1 MTTNTEVI
9 DIHAHVVLEGSLGSA
24 GDAGPELGE
33 RDGVPFYRIGDYVL
47 HGVPYRGSAFM
58 DVSVRLAAMDT
69 YGIDIAMLSP
79 NPLTYFTNLD
89 ADHAV
94 RYCRRHNAELAELIA
109 PHSTR
114 LLGAA
119 QLPMQDVGAAMAE
132 LERSVREYGLVA
144 AYIDSNPGRQLDDPA
159 MDDFY
164 DCIQTL
170 NVPLFIHPTS
180 VGKTGPPDDA
190 RLRRFDLDLLLGF
203 AYDETLAIAALVFG
217 AVLDRHP
224 ELDVCV
230 SHGGGAIQT
239 LAARFARAAQKRAW
253 ASDRLRNEGFQH
265 FLSQLWFD
273 THMHSPSAQAG
284 LADLV
289 GTERLVYGTNFAGWD
304 AQTPTE
310 DKPFPDVD
318 LAGNTRRLLR
328 LAEAPHAAA

>member
-1 MTTNTEVI
+1 MTANTEVI

-58 DVSVRLAAMDT
+58 DVNVRLSAMDAH
-69 YGIDIAMLSP
+69 GIDIAMLSP

-109 PHSTR
+109 PHSNR

-132 LERSVREYGLVA
+132 LERSVHELGLVA
-144 AYIDSNPGRQLDDPA
+144 AYIDTNPGRQLDDPA
-159 MDDFY
+159 LDEFY
-164 DCIQTL
+164 DCIREL
-170 NVPLFIHPTS
+170 DVPLFIHPTS
-180 VGKTGPPDDA
+180 VGKDGPPDDA

-217 AVLDRHP
+217 GVLDRHP
-224 ELDVCV
+224 DIDICV

-239 LAARFARAAQKRAW
+239 LAARFARAAEKRAW
-253 ASDRLRNEGFQH
+253 ASDRLRSEGFQQ
-265 FLSQLWFD
+265 FLSKLWFD
-273 THMHSPSAQAG
+273 THMHSATAQAG
-284 LADLV
+284 LVALV
-289 GTERLVYGTNFAGWD
+289 GTDRLVYGTNFVGWD
-304 AQTPTE
+304 AEAPTE
-310 DKPFPDVD
+310 QKPLPDVD
-318 LAGNTRRLLR
+318 LAGNARRLLR
-328 LAEAPHAAA
+328 LARRAVAA